1 MFGEDGSFVLQNLSN
16 LDCRNKKEAFGG
28 VEARACCQMD
38 SGSAAANSLK
48 MAAKPSKNKKQEM
61 EVEVQREPPH
71 GAILPSSSS
80 TGVAGV
86 IIYDCSRGLSQVHAD
101 LIIPDVPKVDAL
113 AFRNSVKLHMISS
126 CRGLVE
132 TEQW

>member
-1 MFGEDGSFVLQNLSN
+1 
-16 LDCRNKKEAFGG
+16 
-28 VEARACCQMD
+28 
-38 SGSAAANSLK
+38 
-48 MAAKPSKNKKQEM
+48 M
-61 EVEVQREPPH
+61 EVEVQRESPH

-101 LIIPDVPKVDAL
+101 LIIPDAPKVDAL
-113 AFRNSVKLHMISS
+113 ACRNSVKLHRISS
-126 CRGLVE
+126 CRRLVE